1 MVISIEIGFMLK
13 RFVRRR
19 YEQQNKGF
27 CSPDNV
33 NSNEKYRVQRK
44 QTRQSTKSAKAQLEN
59 YHKGA
64 KYSISHFHGQSFIV
78 NSVSASF
85 PRNVSV
91 PGFFVRSSG
100 FWHRQRPGPS
110 PEFGAGAGST
120 VHKSAPQRCQTC
132 AGLRWCRGGSRRCR
146 DGHILP
152 RSWEG
157 SGACRPGVRQP
168 WQYFM
173 SHFHPTGRK
182 SGTLRGDRPAAIL
195 DGTKEEEE
203 ASAAGRTEPAKI
215 KHSYFNWKR

>member
-1 MVISIEIGFMLK
+1 MAISIEVGFMLK
-13 RFVRRR
+13 RFVRRS

-27 CSPDNV
+27 CYPENV
-33 NSNEKYRVQRK
+33 NSNAKYRVQRK
-44 QTRQSTKSAKAQLEN
+44 QTRQSTKSAESQPEN
-59 YHKGA
+59 QHLGA
-64 KYSISHFHGQSFIV
+64 KSSRSCFHGPSCV
-78 NSVSASF
+78 ASSVSASF
-85 PRNVSV
+85 PQNVSV

-132 AGLRWCRGGSRRCR
+132 AGPRWCRGGSRRCR
-146 DGHILP
+146 DGHILSVP

-182 SGTLRGDRPAAIL
+182 SGTLRGDRRAVIL

-203 ASAAGRTEPAKI
+203 ASAAGRTGASED
-215 KHSYFNWKR
+215 